1 MLKQI
6 NNNLRNL
13 EIRKQTR
20 LKKLAELQAEISD
33 IDKEIKDYT
42 ALKKQYESLEKKLI
56 NKKNSKNPKKQEVQ
70 NNE

>member
-56 NKKNSKNPKKQEVQ
+56 NKKNSKNPKKPEVQ
-70 NNE
+70 HNE

>member
-20 LKKLAELQAEISD
+20 LKKLAELQAEIND

-42 ALKKQYESLEKKLI
+42 ALKKQYENLEKKLI
-56 NKKNSKNPKKQEVQ
+56 SKKKTKTPKKQEVQ

>member
-20 LKKLAELQAEISD
+20 LKKLAELQAEIND

-42 ALKKQYESLEKKLI
+42 ALKKQYENLEKKLI
-56 NKKNSKNPKKQEVQ
+56 SKKKPKTPKKQEVQ